1 MICSCFLIGRFR
13 GALLDHHSMKPI
25 RFSALLA
32 LALMLMIPQAHA
44 YSARKLQSMS
54 HRALIHLLRTN
65 PKAQAICDKSI
76 AVLVFPK
83 VIKGGFLVG
92 LQRGD
97 GVLFKDGLVAGYYN
111 TTAASYG
118 YQAGIQEFS
127 YALFFMDKASLRYL
141 NKSGGFELGGAPSLV
156 VMDEGG
162 NAAMSST
169 TLQKGIC
176 AFFFNAKGLM
186 AGLGVQG
193 TKITRFE
200 PSE

>member
-1 MICSCFLIGRFR
+1 MMKMIKLSLVMAAVMVSCLQQASAYTAHELDVMSRK
-13 GALLDHHSMKPI
+13 ALHK
-25 RFSALLA
+25 LLTTN
-32 LALMLMIPQAHA
+32 PQAE
-44 YSARKLQSMS
+44 
-54 HRALIHLLRTN
+54 
-65 PKAQAICDKSI
+65 AIAERSI

-83 VIKGGFLVG
+83 VVKGGFMVG

-97 GVLFKDGLVAGYYN
+97 GVLYKDGAVAGYYN

-127 YALFFMDKASLRYL
+127 YALFFLDDGSLKYL
-141 NKSGGFELGGAPSLV
+141 KKSDGFELGGAPSLV
-156 VMDEGG
+156 VMKEGG
-162 NAAMSST
+162 NLGMSTT

-176 AFFFNAKGLM
+176 AFFFGQKGLM

-193 TKITRFE
+193 TKITKFY

>member
-1 MICSCFLIGRFR
+1 MNLIKFPLLLAV
-13 GALLDHHSMKPI
+13 ALLC
-25 RFSALLA
+25 FSSRANAYTASHLDKMSRNAL
-32 LALMLMIPQAHA
+32 H
-44 YSARKLQSMS
+44 
-54 HRALIHLLRTN
+54 HLLSNN
-65 PKAQAICDKSI
+65 PKAEAIAEHAV

-83 VIKGGFLVG
+83 VIKGGFMVG

-97 GVLFKDGLVAGYYN
+97 GVLYKDGVVAGYYN

-127 YALFFMDKASLRYL
+127 YALFFMDQDSLKYL
-141 NKSGGFELGGAPSLV
+141 KKSDGFELGGAPSLV
-156 VMDEGG
+156 VVDQGG
-162 NAAMSST
+162 NASASTT

-176 AFFFNAKGLM
+176 AFFFGSKGLM

-193 TKITRFE
+193 TKITRYY

>member
-1 MICSCFLIGRFR
+1 MNLIKFPLLLAV
-13 GALLDHHSMKPI
+13 ALLCVV
-25 RFSALLA
+25 
-32 LALMLMIPQAHA
+32 PQANA
-44 YSARKLQSMS
+44 YTASQLDRMSRKAL
-54 HRALIHLLRTN
+54 HRLLSSN
-65 PKAQAICDKSI
+65 AKAEAIAERAV

-83 VIKGGFLVG
+83 VIKGGFMVG

-97 GVLFKDGLVAGYYN
+97 GVLYKDGAVAGYYN

-127 YALFFMDKASLRYL
+127 YALFFMDHDSLKYL
-141 NKSGGFELGGAPSLV
+141 KKSDGFELGGAPSLV
-156 VMDEGG
+156 VMNEGG
-162 NAAMSST
+162 NAGMSTT

-176 AFFFNAKGLM
+176 AFFFGSRGIM

-193 TKITRFE
+193 TKITRYY

>member
-1 MICSCFLIGRFR
+1 MNFLRVP
-13 GALLDHHSMKPI
+13 L
-25 RFSALLA
+25 LLA
-32 LALMLMIPQAHA
+32 LGFLCLAPQAHA
-44 YSARKLQSMS
+44 YSAHRLDAMS
-54 HRALIHLLRTN
+54 RRALHKLLTTN
-65 PKAQAICDKSI
+65 PKAEAIAEHAV

-83 VIKGGFLVG
+83 VVKGGFMVG

-97 GVLFKDGLVAGYYN
+97 GVLYKDGAVAGYYN

-127 YALFFMDKASLRYL
+127 YALFFMDRESLHYL
-141 NKSGGFELGGAPSLV
+141 KNSNGFELGGAPSLV
-156 VMDEGG
+156 VMKDGG
-162 NAAMSST
+162 NAGISTT

-176 AFFFNAKGLM
+176 AFFFGAKGLM

-193 TKITRFE
+193 TKISQFY

>member
-1 MICSCFLIGRFR
+1 MNPLRFP
-13 GALLDHHSMKPI
+13 L
-25 RFSALLA
+25 LLA
-32 LALMLMIPQAHA
+32 LALVLTIPQAHA

>member
-1 MICSCFLIGRFR
+1 MRFC
-13 GALLDHHSMKPI
+13 ALL
-25 RFSALLA
+25 LLA
-32 LALMLMIPQAHA
+32 LLCTAPHAGAYTAAHLDKMSRKALH
-44 YSARKLQSMS
+44 KLLSN
-54 HRALIHLLRTN
+54 N
-65 PKAQAICDKSI
+65 PKAEAIAEKAV

-83 VIKGGFLVG
+83 VIKGGFMVG

-97 GVLFKDGLVAGYYN
+97 GVLYKDGVVAGYYN

-127 YALFFMDKASLRYL
+127 YALFFMDQDSLKYL
-141 NKSGGFELGGAPSLV
+141 KNSDGFELGGAPSLV
-156 VMDEGG
+156 VMNEGG
-162 NAAMSST
+162 NVGVSTT

-176 AFFFNAKGLM
+176 AFFFGAKGIM

-193 TKITRFE
+193 TKITRYY